1 LGAISSFLF
10 VKLFGIYAGILI
22 LGAILIASL
31 IVLFDE
37 KPNLLSF
44 WKKIVGFFKQDLRI
58 PKIAIGSKEKDFEPE
73 EEVEEIPETTKEE
86 KDEQMEYNESEVKE
100 EEEKFPVKKKFHT
113 AYTPP
118 PLTLLEKDQEIE
130 VIATAR
136 LGKGSDHEKYTPGLC
151 YYRHLYEVS
160 SKNSHVEKLVSQS
173 RGLVKPEK
181 GKDGIVCDLNESI
194 VEEITQLDAQALKQS
209 KEILFIVES
218 FGQLPAK
225 EIVLR
230 ALRVLGDNVEAFEKA
245 FK

>member
-1 LGAISSFLF
+1 MEIIEQSPERMVMRIEASESLANAMRRSVNEIQVLAI
-10 VKLFGIYAGILI
+10 
-22 LGAILIASL
+22 
-31 IVLFDE
+31 D
-37 KPNLLSF
+37 
-44 WKKIVGFFKQDLRI
+44 
-58 PKIAIGSKEKDFEPE
+58 
-73 EEVEEIPETTKEE
+73 EVEIFKNDSALYDEFLAHRIGLVPLKMETGMNEKTEIELKL
-86 KDEQMEYNESEVKE
+86 VKTGPGTVYASDF
-100 EEEKFPVKKKFHT
+100 KGGVSVVHPT
-113 AYTPP
+113 I